1 MTQLSEA
8 LPAHVVNTSDVQV
21 YDHIGA
27 LCRIIANGSMTGG
40 AYSMVEERARA
51 GYMAPRHVHEREAE
65 TFIVLSGELEG
76 WVAGTVSRVTE
87 GNLVYLPANLE
98 HAFRIVSP
106 SAHFLTLITP
116 AGFESFFEDSG
127 IALQQ
132 DFRGTSYPRAVEPR
146 GWRCAPGDP
155 DAARLHDHRTATVRA
170 GVTDRDQAV
179 RCTDCSSSGR
189 RCSANSRATNSPRV
203 RASHLCSTALMWSRT
218 VCVDRCSSAA
228 ISPVARPRARCP
240 TMAIY
245 RAVRP

>member
-40 AYSMVEERARA
+40 AYSIVEERARA

-76 WVAGTVSRVTE
+76 WVAGTVSQVTE

-106 SAHFLTLITP
+106 TAHFLTLITP
-116 AGFESFFEDSG
+116 AGFESFFGDSG

-132 DFRGTSYPRAVEPR
+132 DFDGELPIPGPLSPEDGAALQAILTPLGCTITGPPPFAPECTTSGASLP
-146 GWRCAPGDP
+146 PGHP
-155 DAARLHDHRTATVRA
+155 STPARA
-170 GVTDRDQAV
+170 GSVNQR
-179 RCTDCSSSGR
+179 SSS
-189 RCSANSRATNSPRV
+189 
-203 RASHLCSTALMWSRT
+203 H
-218 VCVDRCSSAA
+218 
-228 ISPVARPRARCP
+228 ARS
-240 TMAIY
+240 
-245 RAVRP
+245 